1 MGAITK
7 EASISRDVRIAIRIS
22 KDTDTEWSAKC
33 YLYIHNGFGALLLKK
48 GERRKSADEAMK
60 DGAVLLRTIS
70 KEIGKMAK
78 SLCKDMDRDAD
89 ADTDK
94 DADKEEADGIREDD
108 GAIRVP
114 EGDSK
119 ED

>member
-7 EASISRDVRIAIRIS
+7 EASISGDVRIAIRIS

-33 YLYIHNGFGALLLKK
+33 YLYIRNGFGALLLKK
-48 GERRKSADEAMK
+48 GERRKSADEAMR
-60 DGAVLLRTIS
+60 DGAVLLRAIA

-78 SLCKDMDRDAD
+78 SLCKDMDKN
-89 ADTDK
+89 T
-94 DADKEEADGIREDD
+94 EEEIDGTGED
-108 GAIRVP
+108 GALRLS
-114 EGDSK
+114 EGDPE

>member
-33 YLYIHNGFGALLLKK
+33 YLYIRNGFGALLLKK
-48 GERRKSADEAMK
+48 GDRRKSADEAMR

-70 KEIGKMAK
+70 KDIGKMAK
-78 SLCKDMDRDAD
+78 SLSREIGG
-89 ADTDK
+89 TD
-94 DADKEEADGIREDD
+94 EEVDDGIWKDEP
-108 GAIRVP
+108 IRVP
-114 EGDSK
+114 DGDPQ

>member
-33 YLYIHNGFGALLLKK
+33 YLYIRNGFGALLLKK
-48 GERRKSADEAMK
+48 GDRRKSADEAMR

-70 KEIGKMAK
+70 KDIGKMAK
-78 SLCKDMDRDAD
+78 SLSREIGC
-89 ADTDK
+89 TDK
-94 DADKEEADGIREDD
+94 EVDDGIWEDEP
-108 GAIRVP
+108 IRVP
-114 EGDSK
+114 KGDSQ

>member
-22 KDTDTEWSAKC
+22 KDTDTEWTAKC
-33 YLYIHNGFGALLLKK
+33 YLYIRNGFGALLLKK
-48 GERRKSADEAMK
+48 GERRKSADEAMR
-60 DGAVLLRTIS
+60 DGAVLLKAIA

-78 SLCKDMDRDAD
+78 SLCGEMDK
-89 ADTDK
+89 DTDK
-94 DADKEEADGIREDD
+94 EETDGIREED

-114 EGDSK
+114 EGDPQ